1 MTSSPKRLLIKHG
14 FLEFQGRTRKPQ
26 ESLIYKREYII
37 FVLQSQNLKSSD
49 DISLNLFTLRA
60 LTQVQTF
67 YDRWNLKLL
76 DKIENNMN
84 AGGKFL
90 LAASEQHVITADSFQ
105 SVC

>member
-1 MTSSPKRLLIKHG
+1 M
-14 FLEFQGRTRKPQ
+14 F
-26 ESLIYKREYII
+26 YKVWI
-37 FVLQSQNLKSSD
+37 LQSSD
-49 DISLNLFTLRA
+49 DRSLNLFTFRA

-67 YDRWNLKLL
+67 YDDEILL

-84 AGGKFL
+84 EGGKFL